1 MTQTRFLFEY
11 LHRPATEKVT
21 PDTVGGSFT
30 QRPEV
35 NNFGVGR
42 QLLIRSLA

>member
-1 MTQTRFLFEY
+1 MTRTRFLFEY

-21 PDTVGGSFT
+21 SDTVGVSFT
-30 QRPEV
+30 QEV

-42 QLLIRSLA
+42 KLLIRSQA